1 MIFGLSFEKSLNKT
15 DFIKIMVM
23 LIMLIMMIMMMMMK
37 TKKKKKMIR
46 KVKKMKCLRRFFMLA
61 LNKLPN
67 KGVLNL

>member
-37 TKKKKKMIR
+37 TKKKKMIR